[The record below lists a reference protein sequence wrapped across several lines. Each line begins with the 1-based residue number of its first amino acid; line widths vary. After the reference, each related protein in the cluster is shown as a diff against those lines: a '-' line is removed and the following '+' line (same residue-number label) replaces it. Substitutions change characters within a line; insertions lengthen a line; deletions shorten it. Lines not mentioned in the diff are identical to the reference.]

1 MRPVHLDFVQARRPV
16 GFAGWAMLLVG
27 IAAIAS
33 VVAVDILDWQPR
45 AAVREEQLQALQTA
59 IEARRPTAAK
69 MDDKQLASEWA
80 KAIAV
85 SQELNLPWE
94 KLFATFEAE
103 SERPVAVLALEPDA
117 VKRELVVN
125 GEAKNFEAM
134 LGYYRMLQDQAIFS
148 DVVLHTHQVN
158 QQDREKPI
166 RFRVTASWAAKS

>member
-1 MRPVHLDFVQARRPV
+1 MRPIHLDFIQARRPV
-16 GFAGWAMLLVG
+16 GLGGWAMLLVG
-27 IAAIAS
+27 IAAIAA

-45 AAVREEQLQALQTA
+45 AAAREEQLQALQTA
-59 IEARRPTAAK
+59 IQARRPVVAK
-69 MDDKQLASEWA
+69 LDDKQLAGEWS
-80 KAIAV
+80 KAMAV
-85 SQELNLPWE
+85 SSALNLPWE

-103 SERPVAVLALEPDA
+103 AERPVAVLALEPDA

-125 GEAKNFEAM
+125 GEARNFEAM
-134 LGYYRMLQDQAIFS
+134 LGYYRMLQDQPIFS